1 MAQKLT
7 LLGRL
12 LPQTS
17 WSLFSATRRLIW
29 QFQWIQLS
37 VTTRLIWQFCWVNS
51 FILPEILMELVC
63 KDHLH
68 AKYNAPHQISIWS
81 IKSLISKEIK
91 AKQCGQN
98 ELLTTWNTENNFR
111 YFLKIVETITTERVG
126 LPLLLTS
133 SRQVLAAHHRRMFL
147 HALLQLKKNYSKK
160 SYNYLYRPYINS
172 ARGQRPRLVGI
183 ARPILN
189 QL

>member
-51 FILPEILMELVC
+51 FILPEILMKLVC
-63 KDHLH
+63 KDHLQV
-68 AKYNAPHQISIWS
+68 KYNAPHQISIWS

-98 ELLTTWNTENNFR
+98 ELPTKWNTENNFQ
-111 YFLKIVETITTERVG
+111 YFLKRGNDNHWASGVTTSTY
-126 LPLLLTS
+126 LLSPSAGGTSSTDVSARLTS
-133 SRQVLAAHHRRMFL
+133 A
-147 HALLQLKKNYSKK
+147 
-160 SYNYLYRPYINS
+160 
-172 ARGQRPRLVGI
+172 
-183 ARPILN
+183 
-189 QL
+189 